1 MSRWRPPS
9 PRGSTYITAEGYK
22 TLKDELTQLWKVER
36 PQVTQTVHEAAKN
49 GDRSE
54 NGDYIY
60 GKRRLREIDSRV
72 RFLTKR
78 LEALTVVD
86 RLPDDQSKIFFGA
99 WVTLEDEE
107 GNEKTYRIVGPDE
120 FNITQQ
126 KLSMD
131 SPLAKALLGKRLD
144 DEIVLRKPDGEEVFI
159 SPGLNT
165 KRLNQLNSLEKAM
178 KYLICLIILT
188 CTCLSAC
195 SDKEEKPQGVLT
207 ESQEKALDGAKA
219 VNDTILDADE
229 ERRKKLEEETQ

>member
-144 DEIVLRKPDGEEVFI
+144 DEIVLRKPDGEEVFYI
-159 SPGLNT
+159 T
-165 KRLNQLNSLEKAM
+165 RIEYK
-178 KYLICLIILT
+178 
-188 CTCLSAC
+188 
-195 SDKEEKPQGVLT
+195 DV
-207 ESQEKALDGAKA
+207 ES
-219 VNDTILDADE
+219 T
-229 ERRKKLEEETQ
+229 